1 MAGFSNL
8 IGKVDDPI
16 SQDVLDE
23 IDTLAALAMI
33 NPMLD
38 GTVKRLNA
46 VRKKNKQPLLD
57 VSLTIKVKRKEKK

>member
-1 MAGFSNL
+1 M